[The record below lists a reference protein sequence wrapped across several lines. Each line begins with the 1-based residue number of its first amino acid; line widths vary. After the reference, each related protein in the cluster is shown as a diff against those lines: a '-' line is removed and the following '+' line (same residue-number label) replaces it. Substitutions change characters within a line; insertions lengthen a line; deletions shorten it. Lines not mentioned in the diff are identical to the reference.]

1 MENNINKFSGK
12 KQKELILEHVFS
24 GHQFF
29 LKSNYNYHIFT
40 KNSYIYFNIDEH
52 NTVHTFR
59 WEPEQITYFFL

>member
-24 GHQFF
+24 GQEQ
-29 LKSNYNYHIFT
+29 LYHIFT
-40 KNSYIYFNIDEH
+40 KNSYIFYFNIDEH

-59 WEPEQITYFFL
+59 WGPEQIT